1 MKPQSWRDM
10 IRPAWSYYN
19 TEGNGAG
26 GSLHIVLDDG
36 NLEDDS
42 VRFCLRWAEGH
53 QSKWSAGGWVEVF
66 VERDEA
72 GVALAKL
79 LLSAS
84 LTQREKLYRNYGLY
98 AAGAAEP
105 GGAT

>member
-66 VERDEA
+66 VERDE
-72 GVALAKL
+72 GWCCPRETSTLGEPDK
-79 LLSAS
+79 
-84 LTQREKLYRNYGLY
+84 REKPVSELR
-98 AAGAAEP
+98 AVC
-105 GGAT
+105 GGGR